1 MTERLGSIVHTLDVS
16 EPALSRREWE
26 LRERVEELEA
36 ELAERLERER
46 IRELE
51 LVSQRHELEVR
62 FAYNAMLEERV
73 VDHANQIGLLHGH
86 INAAA
91 EHYATERQR
100 VDAEFHALAAELA
113 AEREHLAQA
122 RRTIEEVERERDGTQ
137 NELAAERSRLSY
149 RMVQRVTSRVKKHRY
164 LSALLRRTARLVRG

>member
-1 MTERLGSIVHTLDVS
+1 MTDSLGSIVHTLDAS

-26 LRERVEELEA
+26 LRERVEELQI

-51 LVSQRHELEVR
+51 LLSQRHELEVR

-91 EHYATERQR
+91 EHYAAERER
-100 VDAEFHALAAELA
+100 VDAEFHALATELA
-113 AEREHLAQA
+113 AEREHLAEAQRA
-122 RRTIEEVERERDGTQ
+122 REEMERERDAIRS
-137 NELAAERSRLSY
+137 ELAAERQRLSY
-149 RMVQRVTSRVKKHRY
+149 RAVQRLASRVGKHRY
-164 LSALLRRTARLVRG
+164 LSALLRRTARVFRG